1 MEELSYRRL
10 RELQRMEK
18 EAATLVALPKDY
30 YPTLCEFLKEKKEK
44 ALNATEMERREFDN
58 IIRIVKDMSS
68 LRKQKLLFRAVR
80 SGQKHETE
88 GMTAEEHALYDKFCG
103 LLAEDAQMLES
114 VCNGALSAH
123 ISHADEEGSRASIKK
138 VKLLKEI
145 PAYKG
150 SDNSTYG
157 PFKPGEEAQM
167 PQSEADWLVKGKFAE
182 VL

>member
-10 RELQRMEK
+10 RELQRQEK
-18 EAATLVALPKDY
+18 EAAALVALPGDFY
-30 YPTLCEFLKEKKEK
+30 ASLCVFLKEKRQAVSGSGEI
-44 ALNATEMERREFDN
+44 ERREYDN
-58 IIRIVKDMSS
+58 IIRIVRELNS
-68 LRKQKLLFRAVR
+68 LRKQKILFRAVR

-88 GMTAEEHALYDKFCG
+88 GMAAQEHELYDKFCE
-103 LLAEDAQMLES
+103 LLSEDGKWLES
-114 VCNGALSAH
+114 VCNGEVALDAQAESM
-123 ISHADEEGSRASIKK
+123 ASIKK

-157 PFKPGEEAQM
+157 PFKPGEEAEL
-167 PQSEADWLVKGKFAE
+167 PAGEADWLVRGKFAQ